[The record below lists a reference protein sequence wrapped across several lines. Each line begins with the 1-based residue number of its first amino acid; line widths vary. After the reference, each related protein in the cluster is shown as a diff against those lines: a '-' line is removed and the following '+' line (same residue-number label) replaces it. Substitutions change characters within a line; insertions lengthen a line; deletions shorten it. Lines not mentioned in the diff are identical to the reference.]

1 MNLRAAILAGD
12 LDKVRELIADG
23 TDVKTVFD
31 DDGLTPIQL
40 AARAK
45 HIHIVRALAEAGAD
59 PRDLAALEFAERLL
73 LLIQSTQ
80 EDDLEDDDLMSTG
93 ELAEWVLEAIGS
105 ELDEAVDLEIAEY
118 ESPLFRA
125 IRAGDVPAVKKRI
138 AAGDALDEVREIEE
152 DTALI
157 RAVELG
163 HEQIVREL
171 LAAGANVNLDGG
183 WGTPLGFALPDLRFA
198 QLLIDAGAD
207 VDQRGDDGHTPVAVA
222 VEQRNLQ
229 LLRLL
234 LEAGAH
240 PPAAETGDESLLL
253 EADLE
258 NAWEIYQELLPHYPE
273 EEVLEIQEFLEE
285 VEESEPERT
294 SAEDAPPPRA
304 TAEDEAQERLRALVR
319 EAGFGDVARVRELIA
334 AGAPIDGL
342 DPYGRT
348 ALAAAA
354 EAGQQE
360 VLRELIAAG
369 AEVNLVNGVE
379 AGPRSTALI
388 CAAISPSAERDR
400 ILRILIEAG
409 AVLDQPDP
417 DGRTALLHAVERD
430 VGFFGRAGGFALS
443 TRILIAAGA
452 DLERWDRYGH
462 TAWMKAMSL
471 ASIGIPEMA
480 ESYHAIAGMLERAG
494 ASTDGA
500 RDVELVRA
508 AEDGESEPLR
518 GLLEQGASPDARR
531 HDGTPALILA
541 VRSGDADVVDLLI
554 GAGCDLDAR
563 EWLDRGSTTLI
574 AAVHSGDYALVRKL
588 VEAGAD
594 QTLRRVPDHVN
605 TSPRALAVSY
615 GYHRV
620 ARLLGEPK
628 RPYKRPFPNLLFPVG

>member
-1 MNLRAAILAGD
+1 MNLRTAILAGD
-12 LDKVRELIADG
+12 LDRVRELITDGADVV
-23 TDVKTVFD
+23 TAFD

-80 EDDLEDDDLMSTG
+80 EDALEDDDLMSTG

-125 IRAGDVPAVKKRI
+125 IRAGDLAAVQERI
-138 AAGDALDEVREIEE
+138 AAGDPLDEIREIEE

-157 RAVELG
+157 RALELG
-163 HEQIVREL
+163 HAPIVREL
-171 LAAGANVNLDGG
+171 VAAGANVNLDGG
-183 WGTPLGFALPDLRFA
+183 WGTPLGFALPDLRLA
-198 QLLIDAGAD
+198 ELLIDAGAN
-207 VDQRGDDGHTPVAVA
+207 VDQRGDDGHAPVAVA
-222 VEQRNLQ
+222 VEQRNLR

-240 PPAAETGDESLLL
+240 PPAAEAGDESLLL
-253 EADLE
+253 EAHLE

-273 EEVLEIQEFLEE
+273 EEVLEIQDFLEE
-285 VEESEPERT
+285 IGGPEPESEPT
-294 SAEDAPPPRA
+294 AAAEKPPPRSPA
-304 TAEDEAQERLRALVR
+304 AERLRDLVR
-319 EAGFGDVARVRELIA
+319 EAGFGDVTRVRELIA
-334 AGAPIDGL
+334 AGARIDGL

-369 AEVNLVNGVE
+369 ADVNLVNGVE
-379 AGPRSTALI
+379 ASPRSTALI
-388 CAAISPSAERDR
+388 CAATSPSAARDR
-400 ILRILIEAG
+400 SLRTLIAAG
-409 AVLDQPDP
+409 AALDQPGP
-417 DGRTALLHAVERD
+417 DGRTALMHAVERD
-430 VGFFGRAGGFALS
+430 VGFFGRAGEPALS
-443 TRILIAAGA
+443 TRTLIAVGA
-452 DLERWDRYGH
+452 DLERRDRYGH

-471 ASIGIPEMA
+471 AAIGIPEMA
-480 ESYHAIAGMLERAG
+480 ESYRAIAGWLERAG
-494 ASTDGA
+494 ASTEGIHE
-500 RDVELVRA
+500 VELVRA
-508 AEDGESEPLR
+508 AEGGASEPIR
-518 GLLEQGASPDARR
+518 ELLAQGARPDARR

-541 VRSGDADVVDLLI
+541 VRRGDAEIVELLI
-554 GAGCDLDAR
+554 AAGGDLDAR
-563 EWLDRGSTTLI
+563 VWLDRGSTALI
-574 AAVHSGDYALVRKL
+574 AAVHRGDYAVARKL

-594 QTLRRVPDHVN
+594 QTLRRVPDHAN
-605 TSPRALAVSY
+605 TTPRALAVAY
-615 GYHRV
+615 GYHRI

-628 RPYKRPFPNLLFPVG
+628 RPYKRPFPNLLLPGG